1 VTRRRITI
9 ALAAYSAVMLA
20 FLYAPI
26 ATVVVF
32 SFNAGK
38 RLIIWEGATL
48 DTYTRSLTDPV
59 ITTAI
64 QTSFQV
70 ALASTVVGAVFGS
83 LAGYALARRSGRW
96 AVGLVVIVV
105 AVLVTPELVAAIAE
119 LIWFVRLEGILGL
132 SPSIGRL
139 IIAHSVYTTALVTL
153 VVRARL
159 AGSGPTLE
167 LAAAD
172 LGATPV
178 RGFFDIT
185 VPAMLPAVVA
195 GSLLAFTT
203 SLDDVIMSSYLA
215 GPGIFTLPAYVFAS
229 LGNGLSPTLA
239 AVSTVMFVATLAALA
254 LVAFVLRRID
264 RGSQGIGET
273 IARLT

>member
-1 VTRRRITI
+1 MTRRRMTI
-9 ALAAYSAVMLA
+9 VLAAYSALMLA
-20 FLYAPI
+20 FLYTPI
-26 ATVVVF
+26 ATVIAF
-32 SFNAGK
+32 SFNSGK
-38 RLIIWEGATL
+38 RLVIWEGATL

-59 ITTAI
+59 IGDAI
-64 QTSFQV
+64 RTSFQV
-70 ALASTVVGAVFGS
+70 ALASTLVGAVLGS
-83 LAGYALARRSGRW
+83 LAGYALARRPGRW
-96 AVGLVVIVV
+96 ALGLVVIVV

-132 SPSIGRL
+132 APSIGRL
-139 IIAHSVYTTALVTL
+139 VIAHSIYTTALITL

-159 AGSGPTLE
+159 VGSGPHLE
-167 LAAAD
+167 QAAAD

-185 VPAMLPAVVA
+185 VPSMLPAVVA

-215 GPGIFTLPAYVFAS
+215 GPGIFTLPAYVFSS
-229 LGNGLSPTLA
+229 LRSGLSPSLA
-239 AVSTVMFVATLAALA
+239 AVSTVMFLATLAALA